1 MPGSIGLSLG
11 RVGSVSST
19 SDSIEEQ
26 PFGVSP
32 MSFAP
37 IHCARCTF
45 ENHAASR
52 FCESC
57 GLPLGTAEPD
67 AEAAQEALG
76 PYEVPDPADPD
87 TSRVIREFALRSGY
101 DVQPA
106 GHGYRLVVPMP
117 SDRQQAVYVG
127 YVGADRDGR
136 PMIALVSVCG
146 PANHRDSPSLLKLNA
161 VTVEGH
167 FAIKVLRGEE
177 YYVVIRN
184 LTPEMA
190 YETDAQSVVE
200 RIAELADGLED
211 RLTRGRDLF

>member
-1 MPGSIGLSLG
+1 
-11 RVGSVSST
+11 
-19 SDSIEEQ
+19 
-26 PFGVSP
+26 
-32 MSFAP
+32 MSFTT
-37 IHCARCTF
+37 IYCARCTS
-45 ENHAASR
+45 ENHASAR

-57 GLPLGTAEPD
+57 GLPLGTVEPD

-87 TSRVIREFALRSGY
+87 TSRVIQDFASRSGY
-101 DVQPA
+101 EVHPA
-106 GHGYRLVVPMP
+106 GHGYRLVVPMA
-117 SDRQQAVYVG
+117 SDRRQAVYVG
-127 YVGADRDGR
+127 YVGTDRDGR
-136 PMIALVSVCG
+136 PIIALVSVCG
-146 PANHRDSPSLLKLNA
+146 PANHRDSPTLLKLNA

-190 YETDAQSVVE
+190 YETDAASVV
-200 RIAELADGLED
+200 RHIAELADGLED